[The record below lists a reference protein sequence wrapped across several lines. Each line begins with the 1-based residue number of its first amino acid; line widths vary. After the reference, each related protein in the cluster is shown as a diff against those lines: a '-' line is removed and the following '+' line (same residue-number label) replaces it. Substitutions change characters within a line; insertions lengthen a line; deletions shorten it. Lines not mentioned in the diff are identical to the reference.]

1 MKSGRTQVEL
11 IALYEE
17 SMRSSQ
23 PRRHHAS
30 APSPHR
36 LRDRRFRFRARPTR
50 TSTGSACR
58 AGWDELTEIVGCRR
72 ERTASMISLGSIPCK
87 YVEVVPRSVCP
98 S

>member
-58 AGWDELTEIVGCRR
+58 AAGM
-72 ERTASMISLGSIPCK
+72 S
-87 YVEVVPRSVCP
+87 
-98 S
+98 